1 MHFENLKTE
10 ENLVI
15 NDLIVLT
22 PDVYKD
28 DRGFFFESWNQD
40 KFNKIL
46 NKNIIFCQGNHS
58 RSSFGV
64 LRGLH
69 YQLDPNPQG
78 KLVRCTY
85 GSIFDVA
92 VDIRKDSSTY
102 GKWGGIELNSENK
115 KQLWIPPGFAHGFLT
130 LSKKAEV
137 QYKTSGF
144 WSKECERSIKWDDS
158 EININWF
165 KTINKI
171 KPVLAKKDAFA
182 PSLKEAESNGEIFL

>member
-15 NDLIVLT
+15 KDLIVLT

-46 NKNIIFCQGNHS
+46 NKNIIFCQDNHS

-69 YQLDPNPQG
+69 YQIDPNPQG

-158 EININWF
+158 KININWF
-165 KTINKI
+165 KKINKI
-171 KPVLAKKDAFA
+171 KPVLANKDAFA
-182 PSLKEAESNGEIFL
+182 PSLNEAEISGDIFL

>member
-15 NDLIVLT
+15 HDLIVLT

-46 NKNIIFCQGNHS
+46 NKNIIFCQDNHS

-69 YQLDPNPQG
+69 YQIDPNPQG

-130 LSKKAEV
+130 LSNKAEV

-158 EININWF
+158 KININWF
-165 KTINKI
+165 KKINKI
-171 KPVLAKKDAFA
+171 NPVLANKDAFA
-182 PSLKEAESNGEIFL
+182 PSLNEAEISGDIFL

>member
-1 MHFENLKTE
+1 MKFENLQTE
-10 ENLVI
+10 ENLFI
-15 NDLIVLT
+15 KDLITLT
-22 PDVYKD
+22 PDVFED

-40 KFNKIL
+40 KFNKIV
-46 NKNIIFCQGNHS
+46 NKDITFCQDNHS

-78 KLVRCTY
+78 KLVRCSY

-92 VDIRKDSSTY
+92 VDIRKASSTY
-102 GKWGGIELNSENK
+102 GKWGGIELNSANK

-137 QYKTSGF
+137 QYKTTGF
-144 WSKECERSIKWDDS
+144 WSKECERSIKWDDAK
-158 EININWF
+158 ININWF

-171 KPVLAKKDAFA
+171 NPVLAKKDAVA
-182 PSLKEAESNGEIFL
+182 PTLNEAESNGDIFL

>member
-1 MHFENLKTE
+1 M
-10 ENLVI
+10 
-15 NDLIVLT
+15 
-22 PDVYKD
+22 
-28 DRGFFFESWNQD
+28 
-40 KFNKIL
+40 
-46 NKNIIFCQGNHS
+46 
-58 RSSFGV
+58 
-64 LRGLH
+64 RGLH
-69 YQLDPNPQG
+69 YQIDPNPQG

-158 EININWF
+158 KINDINWF
-165 KTINKI
+165 KESNKI
-171 KPVLAKKDAFA
+171 KPFYQ
-182 PSLKEAESNGEIFL
+182 

>member
-10 ENLVI
+10 ENLAI

-22 PDVYKD
+22 PVIYKD

-46 NKNIIFCQGNHS
+46 NKNIIFCQDNHS

-69 YQLDPNPQG
+69 YQLNPNPQG

-158 EININWF
+158 KININWF
-165 KTINKI
+165 KKINKI

-182 PSLKEAESNGEIFL
+182 PSLDEAEINGDIFL

>member
-15 NDLIVLT
+15 NDLIVIT

-46 NKNIIFCQGNHS
+46 NKNIIFCQDNHS

-158 EININWF
+158 KININWF
-165 KTINKI
+165 KKINKI

-182 PSLKEAESNGEIFL
+182 PSLDEAEIKGDIFL

>member
-46 NKNIIFCQGNHS
+46 NKNIIFHQDNHS

-158 EININWF
+158 KININWF
-165 KTINKI
+165 KKINKI

-182 PSLKEAESNGEIFL
+182 PSLNEAEINGDIFL

>member
-10 ENLVI
+10 ENLFI
-15 NDLIVLT
+15 KDLIVLT

-46 NKNIIFCQGNHS
+46 NKNITFCQDNHS

-69 YQLDPNPQG
+69 YQIDPNPQG

-158 EININWF
+158 KININWF
-165 KTINKI
+165 KKINKI
-171 KPVLAKKDAFA
+171 TPVLANKDAFA
-182 PSLKEAESNGEIFL
+182 PSLNEAEISGDIFL